1 MGIGFNQT
9 PPRLCR
15 DTASL
20 RRIAFHGQHTV
31 GGLLEA
37 NDREFKV
44 RRAAASTP
52 ARHLL
57 ARPLPPSGYAIVW
70 REERA

>member
-1 MGIGFNQT
+1 MQVEIVRAQGGIAFNQ
-9 PPRLCR
+9 PPPLVCR

-44 RRAAASTP
+44 RPAADVTP

-57 ARPLPPSGYAIVW
+57 S
-70 REERA
+70 